1 RAAVIAI
8 RAIPH
13 MDKAYAQRIRRA
25 AQKYK
30 PALEAA
36 TSKNP
41 FGVTITEYG
50 WAGNGTILQ
59 MAITQY
65 YLHTAF
71 PDLFDAELI
80 YRSLDYLYGTHPDSD
95 ISFVSNVGTVSKKVA
110 YGMNRADYSFISG
123 AIVPGVLILKPDLPE
138 NKENWPFLWGENEYV
153 INVGGLYLFT
163 VNAALAL
170 AER

>member
-1 RAAVIAI
+1 MIAI

-25 AQKYK
+25 AQQYK

-50 WAGNGTILQ
+50 WAGNATVLQ